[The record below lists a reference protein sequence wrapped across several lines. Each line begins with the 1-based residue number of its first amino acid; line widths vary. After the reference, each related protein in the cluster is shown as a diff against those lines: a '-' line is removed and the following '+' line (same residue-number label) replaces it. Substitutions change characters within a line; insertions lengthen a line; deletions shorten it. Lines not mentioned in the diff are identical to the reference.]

1 MLTRTVAVARS
12 ALKQHTSVRGTF
24 VVQLIGSDEA
34 SATARNSDTEQATIC
49 SLLIFDEKEI
59 RDVETQAARA

>member
-1 MLTRTVAVARS
+1 VQHHEVKLPAETRKV
-12 ALKQHTSVRGTF
+12 TS
-24 VVQLIGSDEA
+24 
-34 SATARNSDTEQATIC
+34 ATIC